1 MSTPRKKVPTPVN
14 LSDGDNNPISV
25 IAQARDIDGVIPI
38 SKGGSG
44 LSKIE
49 GGKLLASSESG
60 AFFEEIDVNPHHLSG
75 ITENIQFQLDGF
87 GKQLENVPRLYQVQI
102 PVGDWENVDD
112 GGLKKTLPVMG
123 IKESDKPIVGLVL
136 SSKDM
141 DVIVNERIAFSNI
154 TIIDVW

>member
-1 MSTPRKKVPTPVN
+1 M
-14 LSDGDNNPISV
+14 
-25 IAQARDIDGVIPI
+25 
-38 SKGGSG
+38 
-44 LSKIE
+44 
-49 GGKLLASSESG
+49 
-60 AFFEEIDVNPHHLSG
+60 
-75 ITENIQFQLDGF
+75 DGF
-87 GKQLENVPRLYQVQI
+87 GKQLENVSRLYQVQI

-154 TIIDVW
+154 TIIDVFDDYIEIFCRLEAPTIPITIGIICT

>member
-87 GKQLENVPRLYQVQI
+87 GKQLENVSRLYQVQI
-102 PVGDWENVDD
+102 PDVFDD
-112 GGLKKTLPVMG
+112 YIEIFCRLEAPTIP
-123 IKESDKPIVGLVL
+123 
-136 SSKDM
+136 
-141 DVIVNERIAFSNI
+141 I
-154 TIIDVW
+154 TIGIICT